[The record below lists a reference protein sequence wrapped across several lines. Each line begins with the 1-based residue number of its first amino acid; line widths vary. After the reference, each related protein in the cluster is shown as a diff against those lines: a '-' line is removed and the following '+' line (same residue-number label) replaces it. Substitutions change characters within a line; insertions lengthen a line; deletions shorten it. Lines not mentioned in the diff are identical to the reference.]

1 MLIFSGEQNGKMNG
15 VAAVPDK
22 QLDLFVQTVYT
33 NVKMGTSIRG
43 ACIHFLRLGLMAAEQ
58 CTQ

>member
-1 MLIFSGEQNGKMNG
+1 MNG

-22 QLDLFVQTVYT
+22 QPDLFVQTVYM

-43 ACIHFLRLGLMAAEQ
+43 AYIHFLRLGLMAVE
-58 CTQ
+58 

>member
-1 MLIFSGEQNGKMNG
+1 MNG

>member
-1 MLIFSGEQNGKMNG
+1 MNG

-33 NVKMGTSIRG
+33 NVEMGTSIRE
-43 ACIHFLRLGLMAAEQ
+43 AYIHFLRLGLMEAE
-58 CTQ
+58 

>member
-1 MLIFSGEQNGKMNG
+1 MNG

-33 NVKMGTSIRG
+33 NVKMGASIQG
-43 ACIHFLRLGLMAAEQ
+43 AYIHFLRLGLMEAEQ

>member
-1 MLIFSGEQNGKMNG
+1 MNG

-22 QLDLFVQTVYT
+22 QPDLFVQAVYT

-43 ACIHFLRLGLMAAEQ
+43 AYMHFLRLGRIAAE
-58 CTQ
+58 

>member
-1 MLIFSGEQNGKMNG
+1 MNG

-33 NVKMGTSIRG
+33 NVKMGTNIRG
-43 ACIHFLRLGLMAAEQ
+43 AYIHFLRLGRMEAE
-58 CTQ
+58 